1 MKNYPK
7 MVDGD
12 TRFKPTPTTR
22 PVCQTTA
29 YDTEAPSLYNAS
41 DTMNFASKCCT
52 AGNLDIKLGTCPID
66 IDLYLL
72 QVNRVPVTVTALPRP
87 KHTLS
92 NRSTLCRDC

>member
-1 MKNYPK
+1 M
-7 MVDGD
+7 
-12 TRFKPTPTTR
+12 
-22 PVCQTTA
+22 CQTTA

-87 KHTLS
+87 NTHCQIVP
-92 NRSTLCRDC
+92 RSAEIAEPSFPVSA